1 MCGIVGYVGRQDAWP
16 LIYAGLQR
24 LEYRGYDSAGIAVVD
39 NAGRLHI
46 ARTVGKVRG
55 LQPPGSGPAPQG
67 ALGLGHTRWATHG
80 RPSHDNAHPHTDCR
94 GRIALVH
101 NGIVENYL
109 PLKRRLAAEGH
120 RFSSE
125 TDSEVL
131 AHLVEEGLEQGLEFA
146 AAFRRMAQLITGS
159 QAIAAT
165 LQDGD
170 GPICA
175 VRVGYAGGLL
185 VSHYDGQGVVG
196 SDLPAL
202 LPLLEPPAAAAPRPE
217 NAAASL
223 SDDVRPLADGVEQ
236 HPANA
241 ARLADDAARLSDNA
255 GEYPDGA
262 GQPLDT
268 AARFSD
274 TVARHPDNVG
284 QHPDT
289 AAALADTVA
298 RHPDGAGQHPDA
310 AAQHPDSTGQHPAST
325 AQHPDNA
332 ARFSDSTGQHPDT
345 AARHPDSTGQHPDTT
360 AHHSDNAGDYPDSA
374 ARHPVDAGQHTDSAQ
389 RLSDTAGQHPDSA
402 ARHPDN
408 AGQHP
413 DNAAILS
420 DTAAQHPDT
429 AGHHPDTAGHH
440 PDTAGHHP
448 DTTAQHPDSAPCH
461 TDTTAPH
468 PDTATEW
475 AGRAVAFLE
484 DGEMAV
490 VSREGVAFCDLDGNA
505 IVKQPRPVSRE
516 AAAADRGGYRH
527 YMLKEIMEQPQAML
541 AALRGRVNFAAGLVE
556 LPELAPL
563 AARLPSLD
571 RVVLIGCGT
580 SLHAAQVGRHLVE
593 RLSGMPAEAES
604 ASEFRYRDPYLGPR
618 TLVVS
623 IGQSGE
629 TADTIAAMQLAREK
643 GAPVITICNA
653 EDSQAARLADATLP
667 MRAGLEIGVAST
679 KTFIASLTILNL
691 LALYLGQHGPGQ
703 QRGGM
708 DAARRRELLDWLGR
722 GPRLL
727 GELLADTA
735 PVEAAARRFNGYN
748 NFLFLGRG
756 SQAHIAQE
764 GALKLKEITY
774 IHAEGYPA
782 GEMKHG
788 PIALIDAKMAT
799 VALAPRDALYD
810 KVANNIKE
818 VQARDGQVLAVLTAG
833 DRELAPLVDAAL
845 FIPEA
850 PPHLAPILITPLL
863 QLLSYHI
870 AVRRGCDVD
879 QPRNLAKSV
888 TVE

>member
-39 NAGRLHI
+39 HAGRLHI
-46 ARTVGKVRG
+46 SRTVGKVRG
-55 LQPPGSGPAPQG
+55 LLHSADGPAPQG

-80 RPSHDNAHPHTDCR
+80 RPSYDNAHPHTDCR

-101 NGIVENYL
+101 NGIVENYQ
-109 PLKRRLAAEGH
+109 PLKRRLTEQGH
-120 RFSSE
+120 LFRSE

-131 AHLVEEGLEQGLEFA
+131 AHLVEEGLEQGLDFA

-185 VSHYDGQGVVG
+185 VAHYDGQGVVG

-202 LPLLEPPAAAAPRPE
+202 LPLLEPSGNDAPPRPG
-217 NAAASL
+217 AAGGRS
-223 SDDVRPLADGVEQ
+223 G
-236 HPANA
+236 
-241 ARLADDAARLSDNA
+241 
-255 GEYPDGA
+255 GA
-262 GQPLDT
+262 GRNPDYAGQLADT
-268 AARFSD
+268 AAYHSD
-274 TVARHPDNVG
+274 EAGRNADYAGQLADTAAHHPDYAG
-284 QHPDT
+284 QLPDT
-289 AAALADTVA
+289 AA
-298 RHPDGAGQHPDA
+298 H
-310 AAQHPDSTGQHPAST
+310 
-325 AQHPDNA
+325 
-332 ARFSDSTGQHPDT
+332 
-345 AARHPDSTGQHPDTT
+345 
-360 AHHSDNAGDYPDSA
+360 
-374 ARHPVDAGQHTDSAQ
+374 
-389 RLSDTAGQHPDSA
+389 HPDSA
-402 ARHPDN
+402 
-408 AGQHP
+408 GQL
-413 DNAAILS
+413 AANP
-420 DTAAQHPDT
+420 AAQP
-429 AGHHPDTAGHH
+429 ASPV
-440 PDTAGHHP
+440 PFR
-448 DTTAQHPDSAPCH
+448 
-461 TDTTAPH
+461 
-468 PDTATEW
+468 EW
-475 AGRAVAFLE
+475 DGRGVAFLE
-484 DGEMAV
+484 NGEMAV
-490 VSREGVAFCDLDGNA
+490 VSREGVAFSDLAGNA
-505 IVKQPRPVSRE
+505 IAKQPRPVARE

-541 AALRGRVNFAAGLVE
+541 AALRGRVNFAAGRVE

-563 AARLPSLD
+563 DAQLPNID
-571 RVVLIGCGT
+571 RVALIGCGT

-629 TADTIAAMQLAREK
+629 TADTIAAMQLAKEK

-653 EDSQAARLADATLP
+653 EDSQAARLADAALP

-691 LALYLGQHGPGQ
+691 LALYLGQR
-703 QRGGM
+703 RGMM
-708 DAARRRELLDWLGR
+708 DAAQRRELLDGLAR

-727 GELLADTA
+727 GELLADAA
-735 PVEAAARRFNGYN
+735 PCEAAARRFNGFD

-850 PPHLAPILITPLL
+850 PPHLTPILITPLL